1 MFCPSFPHKTTD
13 WLGRPR
19 QETKLW
25 WARLEGVG
33 ESLVRESPPPPSYP
47 AVWWRVMT
55 SLWNDSNKSNESK
68 MEILSLVAL
77 LIFFLV
83 LLFITWHFISCFC
96 LRGRVGACGDDW
108 GFGAEDWATGEHRSV
123 FALGGQTHC
132 PALSLPKA
140 PAHTLPF
147 SLCLLILWF
156 NCFWR
161 NLNSGHR
168 LIN

>member
-96 LRGRVGACGDDW
+96 LRGRVGVGVGVKCLKLLTHDVFVCLFAPDNPSKMSQLKKCTMTDIDEW
-108 GFGAEDWATGEHRSV
+108 PCLWLSASV
-123 FALGGQTHC
+123 A
-132 PALSLPKA
+132 SLK
-140 PAHTLPF
+140 
-147 SLCLLILWF
+147 I
-156 NCFWR
+156 R
-161 NLNSGHR
+161 N
-168 LIN
+168 